1 VSPCTSSLISRSRI
15 PEDER
20 DPELRRL
27 IEVAAARNAEQEIT
41 GALLLLNDSFI
52 QVLEGGKDSLH
63 ALVARIEQDS
73 RHCDL
78 RILLDEE
85 LEMRSFPQWSME
97 LFVVSPSAREVADNF
112 SALVAAY
119 TRLVKPQAA
128 SLVKLIK
135 SATENPSLAASFRR

>member
-1 VSPCTSSLISRSRI
+1 
-15 PEDER
+15 
-20 DPELRRL
+20 
-27 IEVAAARNAEQEIT
+27 
-41 GALLLLNDSFI
+41 
-52 QVLEGGKDSLH
+52 
-63 ALVARIEQDS
+63 
-73 RHCDL
+73 
-78 RILLDEE
+78 
-85 LEMRSFPQWSME
+85 ME